1 MILLKKI
8 VKFLCVAFVI
18 SGILSCDTSSSD
30 AAQPNNVCAVAYQS
44 EHGTA
49 PAPITVNFGS
59 LLTNQQLPELT
70 APGYTFDG
78 WYDGNFRVASYG
90 YIVHKNVMLT
100 ARWNKIPVK
109 YTVTYK
115 TDYGTQPNSFNILE
129 DSYFSYSQLPELS
142 ASGYIFEG
150 WYDGDKKVLAND
162 YKVTKNVTLTAKWK
176 KSETSNDN
184 KNPSDKTD
192 ADKASTDKTDAD
204 KTNNDKIKTEESK
217 KFYVNYYNA
226 MGTAPSSFYAEENT
240 VLTSAQLP
248 VLSNSNNIFDGWYDG
263 DTKAVAGEY
272 KVTKSVQ
279 LKAKWRAKPYVSYY
293 TNYGTPPSSFYAE
306 ENTVLTSEQL
316 PELEYD
322 GYIFEGWYDGDT
334 KAVAGEYKVTKN
346 VRLTAKWI
354 QNSSIT
360 VQIPENTDISLTAQK
375 NGSGSAWTLTAES
388 GFTNYS
394 WRVDGKVQSET
405 SNILILNVSD
415 WTRGYYEVSVE
426 AQKDSEYYSA
436 RANITVGGN

>member
-1 MILLKKI
+1 MNNFQKMIG
-8 VKFLCVAFVI
+8 FCVLSLFTVI
-18 SGILSCDTSSSD
+18 FLSCSADSSSEVS
-30 AAQPNNVCAVAYQS
+30 PEIYAVAYQT

-49 PAPITVNFGS
+49 PAPFTVKENTV
-59 LLTNQQLPELT
+59 L
-70 APGYTFDG
+70 
-78 WYDGNFRVASYG
+78 AS
-90 YIVHKNVMLT
+90 
-100 ARWNKIPVK
+100 
-109 YTVTYK
+109 
-115 TDYGTQPNSFNILE
+115 
-129 DSYFSYSQLPELS
+129 SQLPELS
-142 ASGYIFEG
+142 ENGYRFLG
-150 WYDGDKKVLAND
+150 WYDGDLQALAYE
-162 YKVTKNVTLTAKWK
+162 YKVTKNVTLTAKWTEIK
-176 KSETSNDN
+176 KILVQYDGNGAIYC
-184 KNPSDKTD
+184 P
-192 ADKASTDKTDAD
+192 
-204 KTNNDKIKTEESK
+204 
-217 KFYVNYYNA
+217 
-226 MGTAPSSFYAEENT
+226 GSFYAEENT
-240 VLTSAQLP
+240 VLTSEQLP
-248 VLSNSNNIFDGWYDG
+248 QISIGTAYKFDGWYDG

-354 QNSSIT
+354 KNSSVT
-360 VQIPENTDISLTAQK
+360 VEIPENKDISLTSQK
-375 NGSGSAWTLTAES
+375 NASGSAWILTAEE

>member
-1 MILLKKI
+1 MNNFQKMIG
-8 VKFLCVAFVI
+8 FCVLSLFTVI
-18 SGILSCDTSSSD
+18 FLSCSADSSSEVS
-30 AAQPNNVCAVAYQS
+30 PEIYAVAYQT

-49 PAPITVNFGS
+49 PAPFTVKENTV
-59 LLTNQQLPELT
+59 L
-70 APGYTFDG
+70 
-78 WYDGNFRVASYG
+78 AS
-90 YIVHKNVMLT
+90 
-100 ARWNKIPVK
+100 
-109 YTVTYK
+109 
-115 TDYGTQPNSFNILE
+115 
-129 DSYFSYSQLPELS
+129 SQLPELS
-142 ASGYIFEG
+142 ENGYRFLG
-150 WYDGDKKVLAND
+150 WYDGDLQALAYE
-162 YKVTKNVTLTAKWK
+162 YKVTKNVTLTAKWTEK
-176 KSETSNDN
+176 DETENDN
-184 KNPSDKTD
+184 KNPSEKT
-192 ADKASTDKTDAD
+192 
-204 KTNNDKIKTEESK
+204 KTEETK
-217 KFYVNYYNA
+217 KFYVNYYSTK
-226 MGTAPSSFYAEENT
+226 GTDPST
-240 VLTSAQLP
+240 
-248 VLSNSNNIFDGWYDG
+248 I
-263 DTKAVAGEY
+263 
-272 KVTKSVQ
+272 
-279 LKAKWRAKPYVSYY
+279 YVD
-293 TNYGTPPSSFYAE
+293 

-405 SNILILNVSD
+405 SNILILIVSD

>member
-1 MILLKKI
+1 MNNFQKMIG
-8 VKFLCVAFVI
+8 FCVLSLFTVI
-18 SGILSCDTSSSD
+18 FLSCSADSSSEVS
-30 AAQPNNVCAVAYQS
+30 PEIYAVAYQT

-49 PAPITVNFGS
+49 PAPFTVKENTV
-59 LLTNQQLPELT
+59 L
-70 APGYTFDG
+70 
-78 WYDGNFRVASYG
+78 AS
-90 YIVHKNVMLT
+90 
-100 ARWNKIPVK
+100 
-109 YTVTYK
+109 
-115 TDYGTQPNSFNILE
+115 
-129 DSYFSYSQLPELS
+129 SQLPELS
-142 ASGYIFEG
+142 ENGYRFLG
-150 WYDGDKKVLAND
+150 WYDGDLQALAYE

-204 KTNNDKIKTEESK
+204 KTNTDKIKTEETK
-217 KFYVNYYNA
+217 KFYVNYYDNTR
-226 MGTAPSSFYAEENT
+226 GTS
-240 VLTSAQLP
+240 TST
-248 VLSNSNNIFDGWYDG
+248 I
-263 DTKAVAGEY
+263 
-272 KVTKSVQ
+272 
-279 LKAKWRAKPYVSYY
+279 YVD
-293 TNYGTPPSSFYAE
+293 

-346 VRLTAKWI
+346 VQLTAKWI

-426 AQKDSEYYSA
+426 AQKDGEYYSA

>member
-1 MILLKKI
+1 MNNFQKMIG
-8 VKFLCVAFVI
+8 FCVLSLFTVI
-18 SGILSCDTSSSD
+18 FLSCSADSSSEVS
-30 AAQPNNVCAVAYQS
+30 PEIYAVAYQT

-49 PAPITVNFGS
+49 PAPFTVKENTV
-59 LLTNQQLPELT
+59 L
-70 APGYTFDG
+70 
-78 WYDGNFRVASYG
+78 AS
-90 YIVHKNVMLT
+90 
-100 ARWNKIPVK
+100 
-109 YTVTYK
+109 
-115 TDYGTQPNSFNILE
+115 
-129 DSYFSYSQLPELS
+129 SQLPELS
-142 ASGYIFEG
+142 ENGYRFLG
-150 WYDGDKKVLAND
+150 WYDGDLQALAYE
-162 YKVTKNVTLTAKWK
+162 YKVTKNVTLTAKWTEK
-176 KSETSNDN
+176 DETENDN
-184 KNPSDKTD
+184 KNPSEKT
-192 ADKASTDKTDAD
+192 
-204 KTNNDKIKTEESK
+204 KTEETK
-217 KFYVNYYNA
+217 KFYVNYYSTK
-226 MGTAPSSFYAEENT
+226 GT
-240 VLTSAQLP
+240 
-248 VLSNSNNIFDGWYDG
+248 D
-263 DTKAVAGEY
+263 
-272 KVTKSVQ
+272 
-279 LKAKWRAKPYVSYY
+279 
-293 TNYGTPPSSFYAE
+293 PSSFYAE

-436 RANITVGGN
+436 RENITVGGN